1 MDTLVGKTLQGG
13 KYTLDRELGRGG
25 FGVTFQATHHY
36 LGQPVVI
43 KTLNDSL
50 CRHPDFA
57 RFGRQFQDEARRLAL
72 CVHPN
77 IVRVNDF
84 FLEAG
89 LPYLVMDYIAGQ
101 TLQEV
106 VFPDKPL
113 PESAAIHFMQQ
124 IGAAVKVVHQNNLL
138 HRDIKPQNII
148 LRQGTQEVVLIDF
161 GISREFTPDSTQT
174 HTSIVSEGYAP
185 IEQYLPQAKRTPATD
200 VYGLASTLYA
210 LLTATVP
217 TPAVLRD
224 RQPMPAPRDLKPY
237 LSPAI
242 NQAVMRGMAVD
253 AQYRPGSVDEW
264 LSLLPDLQ
272 FAGSVAEIMPPTHTA
287 ATVPVIPMSPPRGEA
302 LAGKNSGSRNGNAIA
317 SPVSE
322 ARNHQSR
329 PSTFRSPRS
338 LFIATGVAIASGLAI
353 ALSFVGR
360 QSQPPDASSVAPV
373 SQPQNQP
380 QEPLTVTPEPIEKI
394 NSTSAESERK
404 PVEVQKSFRRKSQ
417 QQRVNRNVPA
427 SNASSNSS
435 NSNKPQS
442 NGETNKNAGQ
452 AEIEPQERKQP
463 VPTSEQTPPAA
474 TNSQSSPASEQPPPA
489 PAATPQP
496 PPASEITPPFPRS
509 DQKPT
514 NPAPS
519 SSAPEAS
526 APPSSVVV
534 PITKPKLETP
544 SQPESE
550 KKSKPDKLDKRD
562 KPEKAEKQDKQKDN

>member
-185 IEQYLPQAKRTPATD
+185 IEQYLPQAKRTSATD

-224 RQPMPAPRDLKPY
+224 RQPMPAPRDLKHY
-237 LSPAI
+237 LSPAV

-272 FAGSVAEIMPPTHTA
+272 FGGSTAETMPPTRTV
-287 ATVPVIPMSPPRGEA
+287 ATIPAISPSPPRGEA
-302 LAGKNSGSRNGNAIA
+302 LVGKNSGSRNGGAIA
-317 SPVSE
+317 SPVPE
-322 ARNHQSR
+322 ERNHQS
-329 PSTFRSPRS
+329 SSSFFRNPRS
-338 LFIATGVAIASGLAI
+338 LFIATGIAIASGLAI
-353 ALSFVGR
+353 ALSSVWR
-360 QSQPPDASSVAPV
+360 QPQPPDASPVAQPE

-380 QEPLTVTPEPIEKI
+380 QEAQTVTPESVEKV
-394 NSTSAESERK
+394 NSTPTESERQ

-417 QQRVNRNVPA
+417 QRVKRDVPA
-427 SNASSNSS
+427 NTSSKSP

-442 NGETNKNAGQ
+442 NREANKNAGQ
-452 AEIEPQERKQP
+452 AEIERREQKQP
-463 VPTSEQTPPAA
+463 VPTSEQTLPPAA
-474 TNSQSSPASEQPPPA
+474 NNPQPSPASEQPPPSPVA
-489 PAATPQP
+489 NPQP
-496 PPASEITPPFPRS
+496 PAASEATPPFPRS
-509 DQKPT
+509 ERKPT

-519 SSAPEAS
+519 SAPETS
-526 APPSSVVV
+526 APPGSVVV
-534 PITKPKLETP
+534 PVVKPETQ

-550 KKSKPDKLDKRD
+550 KKSKPDKPENPD
-562 KPEKAEKQDKQKDN
+562 KPEKSDKQKDN

>member
-161 GISREFTPDSTQT
+161 GIAREFTPDSTQT

-200 VYGLASTLYA
+200 VYGLAATLYA

-224 RQPMPAPRDLKPY
+224 RQPMPALRDLKPY
-237 LSPAI
+237 LSPAV

-272 FAGSVAEIMPPTHTA
+272 FEGSIAGTTPPTHTA
-287 ATVPVIPMSPPRGEA
+287 ATVPVILPSPPRGEA
-302 LAGKNSGSRNGNAIA
+302 LAGKNSGSRDGDAIA
-317 SPVSE
+317 SPLPE

-329 PSTFRSPRS
+329 PSSFRSARS
-338 LFIATGVAIASGLAI
+338 LFIATGVALASGLAI
-353 ALSFVGR
+353 ALSSIWR
-360 QSQPPDASSVAPV
+360 QPQPPDASPVAPV

-380 QEPLTVTPEPIEKI
+380 QEAQIVTPEPVEKV
-394 NSTSAESERK
+394 NSTPAESERK

-417 QQRVNRNVPA
+417 QQRLNRDVPA
-427 SNASSNSS
+427 SNTSSKSS

-442 NGETNKNAGQ
+442 RGETNNNAGQ
-452 AEIEPQERKQP
+452 ANIERREQKQP

-474 TNSQSSPASEQPPPA
+474 GNPQPSPASQQPPPS
-489 PAATPQP
+489 PAASPQP
-496 PPASEITPPFPRS
+496 PPASEVTPPFPRS
-509 DQKPT
+509 DRKPT

-519 SSAPEAS
+519 SSAPETS
-526 APPSSVVV
+526 APPSSVIV
-534 PITKPKLETP
+534 PITKPETQP
-544 SQPESE
+544 QPESE
-550 KKSKPDKLDKRD
+550 KKSKPDKQNKL
-562 KPEKAEKQDKQKDN
+562 DKQKDN

>member
-25 FGVTFQATHHY
+25 FGVTFLATHHY

-124 IGAAVKVVHQNNLL
+124 IGAAVKVVHRNNLL

-217 TPAVLRD
+217 IPAVLRD
-224 RQPMPAPRDLKPY
+224 RQPMPAPRDLKHY
-237 LSPAI
+237 LSPAV

-272 FAGSVAEIMPPTHTA
+272 FAGSTAETMPPTHTV
-287 ATVPVIPMSPPRGEA
+287 ATIPVISPSPPRGEA
-302 LAGKNSGSRNGNAIA
+302 LAEKNSGSRNGGAIA
-317 SPVSE
+317 SPVPD
-322 ARNHQSR
+322 ARNHQSHF
-329 PSTFRSPRS
+329 SFFRNPRS
-338 LFIATGVAIASGLAI
+338 LFIATGIAIASGLAI
-353 ALSFVGR
+353 ALSSVWR
-360 QSQPPDASSVAPV
+360 QPQPPDASPVAQPE

-380 QEPLTVTPEPIEKI
+380 QEAKTITPEPVEKV
-394 NSTSAESERK
+394 NSTAAESERK
-404 PVEVQKSFRRKSQ
+404 PVEVQKPFRRKSQ
-417 QQRVNRNVPA
+417 PQRVNRDVPA
-427 SNASSNSS
+427 SNTSSKSS
-435 NSNKPQS
+435 NSNKPRS
-442 NGETNKNAGQ
+442 SGEANKNAGQ
-452 AEIEPQERKQP
+452 PEIEPQEQKQP
-463 VPTSEQTPPAA
+463 VSTSEQIPPAA
-474 TNSQSSPASEQPPPA
+474 INPQSS
-489 PAATPQP
+489 
-496 PPASEITPPFPRS
+496 PASEITPPFPRS
-509 DQKPT
+509 DRKPT
-514 NPAPS
+514 NPEPS
-519 SSAPEAS
+519 SSAPETS
-526 APPSSVVV
+526 APPNSVVV
-534 PITKPKLETP
+534 PITKPKPETQ

-550 KKSKPDKLDKRD
+550 KPEKPEKPEKQEKPD
-562 KPEKAEKQDKQKDN
+562 KPEKPDKSDKQKDN

>member
-272 FAGSVAEIMPPTHTA
+272 FAGSIAEIMPPTHTV
-287 ATVPVIPMSPPRGEA
+287 ATLPVISPSPPRGEA
-302 LAGKNSGSRNGNAIA
+302 FAEKISGSRNGDAIA
-317 SPVSE
+317 SPVPE

-329 PSTFRSPRS
+329 PSAFRSPRS

-353 ALSFVGR
+353 ALSSVWR
-360 QSQPPDASSVAPV
+360 QPQPPDASPV
-373 SQPQNQP
+373 SQPELSPPQNQP
-380 QEPLTVTPEPIEKI
+380 QESQTVTPKPVEKG
-394 NSTSAESERK
+394 NSTAAESERE
-404 PVEVQKSFRRKSQ
+404 PIEVQKSFRSKSQ

-427 SNASSNSS
+427 SNTSSKAS

-442 NGETNKNAGQ
+442 SGERNKNAGQ
-452 AEIEPQERKQP
+452 AQIERQEQKQP
-463 VPTSEQTPPAA
+463 VSTSEQTSPAA
-474 TNSQSSPASEQPPPA
+474 TNSQSSPASEQPPPS

-509 DQKPT
+509 DRKPT

-519 SSAPEAS
+519 SSAPETS
-526 APPSSVVV
+526 APPSVVV
-534 PITKPKLETP
+534 PITKPKPET
-544 SQPESE
+544 QPQSESE
-550 KKSKPDKLDKRD
+550 KKSKPDKPNKLDKQN
-562 KPEKAEKQDKQKDN
+562 KPDKQKDN